1 MRVLRRSTGR
11 PSFMSVSVLPAQL
24 GQDSQGCRHTVVAR
38 PDSAPFTITVVQN
51 TVAVAYA
58 NDAPESSCCPTL
70 LIRFEVVAGPF
81 AANFDERNRPLSIQ
95 DAKALYAAAEAPGG
109 QCEAQRAGA
118 KTIKYDGAYALRNT
132 CVNGAAM
139 PTLLRLG
146 RKTVATRI
154 ELKLNKNQR
163 KPPPLPLMQNVS
175 DQVRKPLALTQQ
187 FCDSAMPL
195 RVAFLHQSKQD

>member
-1 MRVLRRSTGR
+1 
-11 PSFMSVSVLPAQL
+11 MSVSVLPAQL

-51 TVAVAYA
+51 TVAAAYA

-109 QCEAQRAGA
+109 QCEAQLGLNVQGQKRLSM
-118 KTIKYDGAYALRNT
+118 TE
-132 CVNGAAM
+132 
-139 PTLLRLG
+139 PTHYVTPASTARRCRL
-146 RKTVATRI
+146 
-154 ELKLNKNQR
+154 
-163 KPPPLPLMQNVS
+163 
-175 DQVRKPLALTQQ
+175 
-187 FCDSAMPL
+187 FCDSAGRPWRL
-195 RVAFLHQSKQD
+195 ESS